1 MELIT
6 AIWAWVEHSLTVIVM
21 IFLIVYFLAVNVQA
35 THTNRPKE

>member
-6 AIWAWVEHSLTVIVM
+6 SIWAVVERVITVGAM

-35 THTNRPKE
+35 VRANRPKE